1 MTTHRWA
8 GAAVRTAAT
17 AAALVAVYLW
27 LPEHRSAVA
36 GAAARWVAGLAVV
49 VLVLAAQLR
58 AIARSRHPVRKGV
71 QALVLVLTLFVLV
84 FAAAHHL
91 LSAADAGAFTEPL
104 DRLDALYFA
113 VTVLTT
119 VGFGDI
125 APLTPVA
132 RALVTAQMVGDV
144 LVVGGAVRAV
154 VFAVRARHQQVG
166 DHHDG

>member
-1 MTTHRWA
+1 
-8 GAAVRTAAT
+8 
-17 AAALVAVYLW
+17 
-27 LPEHRSAVA
+27 VA
-36 GAAARWVAGLAVV
+36 GIAVV
-49 VLVLAAQLR
+49 VLVLVVQLR
-58 AIARSRHPVRKGV
+58 AIARSRHPVRRGV

-91 LSAADAGAFTEPL
+91 LSAADAGAFSEPL

-113 VTVLTT
+113 VAVLTT

-125 APLTPVA
+125 APLTPAA
-132 RALVTAQMVGDV
+132 RALVTAQMCGDV

-166 DHHDG
+166 DRHDG